1 MLSEFFF
8 KRPITIIKDPQIQRQ
23 RVLRGFIA
31 ATLYSVI
38 YGIYEYFVVYT
49 GIRLIDHLGPIVNWT
64 IMWSG
69 LFITVTLATRLSF
82 ESIIMGLFYMS
93 VLEDIVY
100 WIGQWASTG
109 VYPFP
114 AGDWWDSYFASYRV
128 LGGWGQAIPVWPY
141 VPFYYVPSIT
151 MLLIYYL
158 SAHKGALYGRLVA
171 WLVGP
176 IFIGIIL
183 GAFVNDFTATLILV
197 FVPFAMLAY
206 AFALTHW
213 SLHKS
218 TANSRTQS

>member
-1 MLSEFFF
+1 MLSDFFF
-8 KRPITIIKDPQIQRQ
+8 KRPITIIKDPQVQRKK
-23 RVLRGFIA
+23 VLRGFMA

-38 YGIYEYFVVYT
+38 YGIYEYFVVYN
-49 GIRLIDHLGPIVNWT
+49 GIKLIDQLGPIVNWT

-69 LFITVTLATRLSF
+69 LIITVTLATRLSF
-82 ESIIMGLFYMS
+82 EFIIMGLFYMS
-93 VLEDIVY
+93 VLEDIIY
-100 WIGQWASTG
+100 WMCQWASTG

-114 AGDWWDSYFASYRV
+114 AGDWWDAMFASYRV
-128 LGGWGQAIPVWPY
+128 LGGWGQAIPFWPY
-141 VPFYYVPSIT
+141 VPFYYVPSIA

-158 SAHKGALYGRLVA
+158 SAYKGALYGRLVA

-183 GAFVNDFTATLILV
+183 GTFVDDFAATLILI
-197 FVPFAMLAY
+197 FVPFALLAY

-218 TANSRTQS
+218 KENSRTQN